1 MFCFPEYQVDDHLI
15 TRKAKRC
22 NLDPIQSRWTWS
34 PQTWIRTY
42 RITRTNLLKNIFD
55 TWKLFYIF
63 LVLPK
68 KKSRLHCHIAFH
80 STKLSS
86 RVLGNT
92 QYILQEMQVSFQSW
106 STQDLCVA
114 FLSKVEVG
122 FDLGTSNLQVF
133 PSTVFWPTTPKTNMF
148 DLKKLWDW
156 VTTFLLKW
164 PLFRGLFVF
173 WGCRGCFCWKYIS
186 PLTIFKVQ
194 FLFFSTRTS
203 FPI

>member
-1 MFCFPEYQVDDHLI
+1 MDLVTTDMNTHLSNHTYQLVKKHL
-15 TRKAKRC
+15 
-22 NLDPIQSRWTWS
+22 WH
-34 PQTWIRTY
+34 
-42 RITRTNLLKNIFD
+42 LKVV
-55 TWKLFYIF
+55 LYIF

-80 STKLSS
+80 CTKLSS
-86 RVLGNT
+86 RVLGNI
-92 QYILQEMQVSFQSW
+92 QFLLQEMQVSFQSW

-164 PLFRGLFVF
+164 PLFRGL
-173 WGCRGCFCWKYIS
+173 
-186 PLTIFKVQ
+186 
-194 FLFFSTRTS
+194 LFFGDVEVVFVGS
-203 FPI
+203 IYLL